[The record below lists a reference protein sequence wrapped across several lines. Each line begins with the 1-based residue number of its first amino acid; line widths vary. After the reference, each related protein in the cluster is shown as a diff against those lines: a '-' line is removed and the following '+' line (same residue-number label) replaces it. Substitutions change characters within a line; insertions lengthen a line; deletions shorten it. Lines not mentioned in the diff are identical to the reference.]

1 VRVIGSEG
9 HEIVIRRRWLPWK
22 RRVSA
27 KKVGDYTPDAD
38 PLDALDLIGSE
49 GLGLFIAL
57 ILLVPVLLVLVL
69 VLSELFLLLLLLPL
83 IVLARGLFGVPWT
96 IEVTRVVSTTKR
108 KLILSEDVKG
118 WRASG
123 ERMHE
128 LAAEYSRTPPP
139 AAGLPS

>member
-1 VRVIGSEG
+1 MRVVGRDG

-22 RRVSA
+22 RRISA
-27 KKVGDYTPDAD
+27 KKAGDYAPDAD
-38 PLDALDLIGSE
+38 PLDALDLIGAE
-49 GLGLFIAL
+49 GLGLLIGL
-57 ILLVPVLLVLVL
+57 ILLLPLLIVLVL

-83 IVLARGLFGVPWT
+83 IVFARTLFGVPWT
-96 IEVTRVVSTTKR
+96 IEVSRVVSTTKR

-128 LAAEYSRTPPP
+128 LAAGYSRTPPP
-139 AAGLPS
+139 VAGLPS